1 MGKIFCIMG
10 KSSSGKDT
18 IFKMLTEDES
28 LKLKEIV
35 TYTTRPIRNNETN
48 GVEYNFI
55 DLNRLEELK
64 NLNKI
69 IELRCYHT
77 VNGDWNYLTVD
88 DGKIDLENNNY
99 ITILTLEAY
108 NSYKKYYGK
117 DKVYP
122 IYIDLEDATRLKR
135 AIEREEAQTNPNFEE
150 LCRRFI
156 ADNKDFS
163 EENLKESEIEE
174 KFLNYDLDKIVLK
187 IKKYINDNN

>member
-64 NLNKI
+64 QLNKI

-77 VNGDWNYLTVD
+77 VKGDWNYLTVD
-88 DGKIDLENNNY
+88 DGEIDLENNNY

-135 AIEREEAQTNPNFEE
+135 AIEREEGQENPNFEE

-174 KFLNYDLDKIVLK
+174 KFLNYDLEKIVLK